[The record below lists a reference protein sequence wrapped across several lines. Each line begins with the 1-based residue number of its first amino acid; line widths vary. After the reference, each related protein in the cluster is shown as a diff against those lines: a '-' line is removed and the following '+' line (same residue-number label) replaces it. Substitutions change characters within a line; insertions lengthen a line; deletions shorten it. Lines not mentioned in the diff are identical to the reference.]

1 MQLSELCAHLD
12 QLWSDSVGTVILY
25 TWQQFLASEVL
36 TLLGIGPDHYY
47 LLRIE
52 DPTTF
57 NRDWDPR
64 AVQGNDQFWLAYIIL
79 PVY

>member
-25 TWQQFLASEVL
+25 TWQQFIANESL
-36 TLLGIGPDHYY
+36 TLLGVGPDHYY

-52 DPTTF
+52 DPTAS
-57 NRDWDPR
+57 NPDWDPR
-64 AVQGNDQFWLAYIIL
+64 AVQGNDQFY
-79 PVY
+79 